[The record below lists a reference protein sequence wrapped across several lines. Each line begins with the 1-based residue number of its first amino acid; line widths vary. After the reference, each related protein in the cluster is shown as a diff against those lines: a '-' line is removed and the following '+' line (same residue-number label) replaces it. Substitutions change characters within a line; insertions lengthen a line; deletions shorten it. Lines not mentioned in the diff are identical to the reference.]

1 MVEDVRLRLRCC
13 TAVAD
18 RDDAVNLVRANTEG
32 DAADA
37 VPVALSVFDCVCGF
51 GLVVLVSP
59 TTNKRGRFF
68 VVMLRGRRFFGFLV
82 TPDFLLV
89 LFGAFDRIPRGRV
102 LLVLA
107 SSSWREAA
115 AASSSDSLLLLLLL
129 KRHQFFE
136 DDTAPSLSSLIRWC
150 VWFCVCIVSVFS

>member
-1 MVEDVRLRLRCC
+1 MVEDVRRRLRCC

-59 TTNKRGRFF
+59 NTNKRGRVF
-68 VVMLRGRRFFGFLV
+68 VVVVSGRQLFGVLV
-82 TPDFLLV
+82 TLAGVPPLL
-89 LFGAFDRIPRGRV
+89 
-102 LLVLA
+102 
-107 SSSWREAA
+107 
-115 AASSSDSLLLLLLL
+115 
-129 KRHQFFE
+129 
-136 DDTAPSLSSLIRWC
+136 
-150 VWFCVCIVSVFS
+150 